1 MRYASARRGCRRVNK
16 RATYQ
21 RIARW
26 YDLFDAPFERKRYQP
41 LRPLL
46 FAGLSGRIL
55 DAGIGTGR
63 NIPFYPQDSDMVG
76 IDLSPAM
83 LARATSRRDEV
94 GRDVALIE
102 MDVMHTSFEDN
113 SFDAVVSTFL
123 FCVLAVEHQLPA
135 LKELARICKPD
146 GEIRLL
152 EYSYSKNPM
161 KRFIMRLWAPW
172 VRFAYGAA
180 FDRNTHLYLE
190 EAGFEEVENHFLVE
204 DIVRLIVAR
213 PATRPPESSE

>member
-1 MRYASARRGCRRVNK
+1 MSR

-26 YDLFDAPFERKRYQP
+26 YDLLDAPFERKRYQP
-41 LRPLL
+41 IRPLL
-46 FAGLSGRIL
+46 FAGLSGRVL
-55 DAGIGTGR
+55 DAGVGTGR
-63 NIPFYPQDSDMVG
+63 NIPCYPQDGDMLG

-83 LARATSRRDEV
+83 LTRASRRRDEV
-94 GRDVALIE
+94 GRDVALME
-102 MDVMHTSFEDN
+102 MDVMHTSFEAN

-123 FCVLAVEHQLPA
+123 FCVLAPEHQLPA

-172 VRFAYGAA
+172 ARFAYGAA

-190 EAGFEEVENHFLVE
+190 EAGFEETENYFLVD
-204 DIVRLIVAR
+204 DIIRFIVAR
-213 PATRPPESSE
+213 PKNRPPEASE

>member
-1 MRYASARRGCRRVNK
+1 MRCACAWRSYKRVSK
-16 RATYQ
+16 LATYQ

-26 YDLFDAPFERKRYQP
+26 YDLLDAPFERKRYRP

-55 DAGIGTGR
+55 DAGVGTGR
-63 NIPFYPQDSDMVG
+63 NIPVYPDASEMVG

-83 LARATSRRDEV
+83 LARATRRRDEA
-94 GRDVALIE
+94 GREVALME
-102 MDVMHTSFEDN
+102 MDVMNTSFDED
-113 SFDAVVSTFL
+113 SFDAVISTFL
-123 FCVLAVEHQLPA
+123 FCVLEPEQQLPA
-135 LKELARICKPD
+135 LIELARICKPG

-152 EYSYSKNPM
+152 EYSYSKNPW

-190 EAGFEEVENHFLVE
+190 EAGLEEVENRFLVD
-204 DIVRLIVAR
+204 DILRLIIAR
-213 PATRPPESSE
+213 PASE

>member
-1 MRYASARRGCRRVNK
+1 MSR

-26 YDLFDAPFERKRYQP
+26 YDLLDAPFERKRYQP
-41 LRPLL
+41 IRPLL

-55 DAGIGTGR
+55 DAGVGTGR
-63 NIPFYPQDSDMVG
+63 NIPFYPQDGDMLG

-83 LARATSRRDEV
+83 LTRASRRRDEV
-94 GRDVALIE
+94 GRDVALME
-102 MDVMHTSFEDN
+102 MDVMHTSFENN

-123 FCVLAVEHQLPA
+123 FCVLAPEHQLPA

-180 FDRNTHLYLE
+180 FDRNTYLYLE
-190 EAGFEEVENHFLVE
+190 EAGFEETENYFLVG
-204 DIVRLIVAR
+204 DIIRFIVAR
-213 PATRPPESSE
+213 PKNCPPVASE

>member
-1 MRYASARRGCRRVNK
+1 MNK

-26 YDLFDAPFERKRYQP
+26 YDLLDAPFERKRYQP

-46 FAGLSGRIL
+46 FAGLAGRIL
-55 DAGIGTGR
+55 DAGVGTGR
-63 NIPFYPQDSDMVG
+63 NIPFYPSDSEAVG

-83 LARATSRRDEV
+83 LTRARRRSKEV
-94 GRDVALIE
+94 GRDVELME
-102 MDVMHTSFEDN
+102 MDVMQTSFEDN
-113 SFDAVVSTFL
+113 SFDAIVSSFL
-123 FCVLAVEHQLPA
+123 FCVLTSKQQLPA
-135 LKELARICKPD
+135 LKELARICRPG

-152 EYSYSKNPM
+152 EYNYSQNPW

-172 VRFAYGAA
+172 VCWAYGAA
-180 FDRNTHLYLE
+180 FDRNTHLYLKDAGLE
-190 EAGFEEVENHFLVE
+190 EAENRFLVE

-213 PATRPPESSE
+213 P

>member
-1 MRYASARRGCRRVNK
+1 MNK

-26 YDLFDAPFERKRYQP
+26 YDLLDAPFERKRYRP
-41 LRPLL
+41 FRPLL
-46 FAGLSGRIL
+46 FVGLTGRIL
-55 DAGIGTGR
+55 DAGVGTGR
-63 NIPFYPQDSDMVG
+63 NIPFYPPDSDMVG

-83 LARATSRRDEV
+83 LTRATRRRGEA

-102 MDVMHTSFEDN
+102 MDVMNTCFEDN

-123 FCVLAVEHQLPA
+123 FCVLAPGHQLPA
-135 LKELARICKPD
+135 LKELARICKPG

-152 EYSYSKNPM
+152 EYSYSKDPM
-161 KRFIMRLWAPW
+161 KRFVMRLWAPW
-172 VRFAYGAA
+172 VRWAYGAG

-190 EAGFEEVENHFLVE
+190 EAGWEEVENRFLVD
-204 DIVRLIVAR
+204 DIVRLIIAR
-213 PATRPPESSE
+213 PGARRGDASE

>member
-1 MRYASARRGCRRVNK
+1 MSR

-26 YDLFDAPFERKRYQP
+26 YDLLDAPFERKRYQP
-41 LRPLL
+41 IRPLL
-46 FAGLSGRIL
+46 FAGLSGRVL
-55 DAGIGTGR
+55 DAGVGTGR
-63 NIPFYPQDSDMVG
+63 NIPFYPQDGDMLG

-83 LARATSRRDEV
+83 LTRASRRRDEV
-94 GRDVALIE
+94 GRDVALME

-123 FCVLAVEHQLPA
+123 FCVLAPEHQLPA

-152 EYSYSKNPM
+152 EYTYSKNPM

-180 FDRNTHLYLE
+180 FDRNTYLYLE
-190 EAGFEEVENHFLVE
+190 EAGFEETENYFLVD
-204 DIVRLIVAR
+204 DIIRFIVAR
-213 PATRPPESSE
+213 PKNRPPEASE

>member
-1 MRYASARRGCRRVNK
+1 MSR

-26 YDLFDAPFERKRYQP
+26 YDLLDAPFERKRYQP
-41 LRPLL
+41 IRPLL

-55 DAGIGTGR
+55 DAGVGTGR
-63 NIPFYPQDSDMVG
+63 NIPFYPQDGDMLG

-83 LARATSRRDEV
+83 LTRASRRRDEV
-94 GRDVALIE
+94 GRDVALME

-123 FCVLAVEHQLPA
+123 FCVLAPEHQLPA

-180 FDRNTHLYLE
+180 FDRNTYLYLE
-190 EAGFEEVENHFLVE
+190 EAGFEETENYFLVG
-204 DIVRLIVAR
+204 DIIRLIVAR
-213 PATRPPESSE
+213 PKNRPPEASE

>member
-1 MRYASARRGCRRVNK
+1 MSR

-26 YDLFDAPFERKRYQP
+26 YDLLDAPFERKRYQAI
-41 LRPLL
+41 RPLL

-55 DAGIGTGR
+55 DAGVGTGR
-63 NIPFYPQDSDMVG
+63 NIPFYPQDGDMLG

-83 LARATSRRDEV
+83 LTRASRRRDEV
-94 GRDVALIE
+94 GRDVALME

-123 FCVLAVEHQLPA
+123 FCVLAPEHQLPA

-180 FDRNTHLYLE
+180 FDRNTYLYLE
-190 EAGFEEVENHFLVE
+190 EAGFEETENYFLVD
-204 DIVRLIVAR
+204 DIIRFIVAR
-213 PATRPPESSE
+213 PKNRPPEASE

>member
-1 MRYASARRGCRRVNK
+1 MSK

-26 YDLFDAPFERKRYQP
+26 YDFLDARFERKRYQP
-41 LRPLL
+41 IRPLL
-46 FAGLSGRIL
+46 FDGLKGRIL
-55 DAGIGTGR
+55 DAGVGTGC
-63 NIPFYPQDSDMVG
+63 NIPFYPQDAEMVG

-83 LARATSRRDEV
+83 LARATRRREEN
-94 GRDVALIE
+94 GRDVALHE
-102 MDVMHTSFEDN
+102 MDVMNLSFDDD

-123 FCVLAVEHQLPA
+123 FCVLEPAHQLPA
-135 LKELARICKPD
+135 LKELARVCKPG
-146 GEIRLL
+146 GELRLL
-152 EYSYSKNPM
+152 EYSYSKNPR
-161 KRFIMRLWAPW
+161 KRFVMKLWAPW

-190 EAGFEEVENHFLVE
+190 EAGWQEVENRFLVE

-213 PATRPPESSE
+213 PLARE

>member
-1 MRYASARRGCRRVNK
+1 MSR

-26 YDLFDAPFERKRYQP
+26 YDLLDAPFERKRYQP
-41 LRPLL
+41 IRPLL

-55 DAGIGTGR
+55 DAGVGTGR
-63 NIPFYPQDSDMVG
+63 NIPFYPQDGDMLG

-83 LARATSRRDEV
+83 LTRASRRRDEV
-94 GRDVALIE
+94 GRDVALME
-102 MDVMHTSFEDN
+102 MDVMHTSFADN

-123 FCVLAVEHQLPA
+123 FCVLAPEHQLPA

-180 FDRNTHLYLE
+180 FDRNTYLYLE
-190 EAGFEEVENHFLVE
+190 EAGFEETENYFLVD
-204 DIVRLIVAR
+204 DIIRFIVAR
-213 PATRPPESSE
+213 PKNRPPEASEW

>member
-1 MRYASARRGCRRVNK
+1 MST

-26 YDLFDAPFERKRYQP
+26 YDLLDAPFERKRYQP

-46 FAGLSGRIL
+46 FEGLSGRIL
-55 DAGIGTGR
+55 DAGVGTGR
-63 NIPFYPQDSDMVG
+63 NIPFYPKHSDMVG

-83 LARATSRRDEV
+83 LARARQRSEEA
-94 GRDVALIE
+94 GRDVELIE
-102 MDVMHTSFEDN
+102 MDVLETSFDDN
-113 SFDAVVSTFL
+113 SFDAIVSSFL
-123 FCVLAVEHQLPA
+123 FCVLAPEHQLPA
-135 LKELARICKPD
+135 LKELARLCKPG

-152 EYSYSKNPM
+152 KYNYSENPR

-172 VRFAYGAA
+172 VRWAYGAV
-180 FDRNTHLYLE
+180 FDRNTHLYLKD
-190 EAGFEEVENHFLVE
+190 AGLEEVENRFLVE

-213 PATRPPESSE
+213 P

>member
-1 MRYASARRGCRRVNK
+1 MSR

-26 YDLFDAPFERKRYQP
+26 YDLLDAPFERKRYQP
-41 LRPLL
+41 IRPLL

-55 DAGIGTGR
+55 DAGVGTGR
-63 NIPFYPQDSDMVG
+63 NIPFYPQDGDMLG

-83 LARATSRRDEV
+83 LTRASRRRDEV
-94 GRDVALIE
+94 GRDVALME

-123 FCVLAVEHQLPA
+123 FCVLAPEHQLPA

-161 KRFIMRLWAPW
+161 KRFITRLWAPW

-180 FDRNTHLYLE
+180 FDRNTYLYLE
-190 EAGFEEVENHFLVE
+190 EAGFEEVENYFLVD
-204 DIVRLIVAR
+204 DIIRFIVAR
-213 PATRPPESSE
+213 PKNRPPEASE

>member
-1 MRYASARRGCRRVNK
+1 MSR

-26 YDLFDAPFERKRYQP
+26 YDLLDAPFERKRYQAI
-41 LRPLL
+41 RPLL
-46 FAGLSGRIL
+46 FAGLSGRVL
-55 DAGIGTGR
+55 DAGVGTGR
-63 NIPFYPQDSDMVG
+63 NIPFYPQDGDMLG

-83 LARATSRRDEV
+83 LTRASRRRDEV
-94 GRDVALIE
+94 GRDVALME

-123 FCVLAVEHQLPA
+123 FCVLAPEHQLPA

-180 FDRNTHLYLE
+180 FDRNTYLYLE
-190 EAGFEEVENHFLVE
+190 EAGFEETENYFLVD
-204 DIVRLIVAR
+204 DIIRFIVAR
-213 PATRPPESSE
+213 PKNRPPEASE